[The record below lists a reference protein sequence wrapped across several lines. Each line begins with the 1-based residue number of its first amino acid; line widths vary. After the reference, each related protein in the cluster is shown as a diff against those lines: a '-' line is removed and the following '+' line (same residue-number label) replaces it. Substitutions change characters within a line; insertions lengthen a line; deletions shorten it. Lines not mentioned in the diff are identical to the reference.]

1 VIALVKDKL
10 ANEGIEI
17 TATGS
22 LDYKTIDEKML
33 IDNHYGA
40 AGACHSS
47 VVSSRTTAGVTVAGY

>member
-1 VIALVKDKL
+1 MIALLKDTL

-40 AGACHSS
+40 ARP
-47 VVSSRTTAGVTVAGY
+47 VVSSESVSSHTTAV